1 MAKQAQID
9 AVRPALDAAD
19 KAVTKAEKVL
29 DAVDKATDK
38 GTDVIESGLE
48 KVADVVPDALDTAV
62 HVSTEGG
69 RKAARFFRN
78 PKHLAIALVI
88 ATTTAGAAL
97 GVAGYFAMKKQL
109 ELKLRKEYDDEL
121 ESQIA
126 EIRRFYA
133 TREVKEGYTTPAEA
147 VEALI
152 PAEAAAALTSYRG
165 LGGEPKGTAVL
176 KGAPAVISG
185 ETAEEVTEGVAE
197 TVDLEVLRERMK
209 SGTPVEITETANHN
223 IFVEGNPLSD
233 LDYQAELA
241 KRSPDEPY
249 VISHSE
255 YMENENGFTQQDL
268 TYYNGDDILTDD
280 QDTPITDIEFVVG
293 SESLTRFGQ
302 GSGDRNVVY
311 VCNEKT
317 ESIYEITMSSGEF
330 GKEVAGFQHSA
341 PIRRFRQGRDE

>member
-9 AVRPALDAAD
+9 AVRPALEAAD

-48 KVADVVPDALDTAV
+48 KVADVVPDALDTVV
-62 HVSTEGG
+62 HVSTDGG
-69 RKAARFFRN
+69 RKVLGLFRN
-78 PKHLAIALVI
+78 PKTAALTI
-88 ATTTAGAAL
+88 LLISTTAGAAL
-97 GVAGYFAMKKQL
+97 GVAGYFAMKKKL
-109 ELKLRKEYDDEL
+109 EVTLRKEYDEEL

-126 EIRRFYA
+126 EIRRYYVN
-133 TREVKEGYTTPAEA
+133 RESKDVFATPAEA

-152 PAEAAAALTSYRG
+152 PEEAATALKSYRG
-165 LGGEPKGTAVL
+165 IGGEPQGTTVL
-176 KGAPAVISG
+176 KEEPEVVT
-185 ETAEEVTEGVAE
+185 EVAEETSEK
-197 TVDLEVLRERMK
+197 VDVQALREKMQ
-209 SGTPVEITETANHN
+209 SGVPVDITATTSN
-223 IFVEGNPLSD
+223 IFVEGNPLVD
-233 LDYQAELA
+233 LDYATEVA
-241 KRSPDEPY
+241 NRSSDEPY
-249 VISHSE
+249 VISHNE
-255 YMENENGFTQQDL
+255 YMENENGFTQQEL

-293 SESLTRFGQ
+293 SESLTRFGH

-317 ESIYEITMSSGEF
+317 ETIYEITMSVGSF
-330 GKEVAGFQHSA
+330 GQEVAGFQHSA